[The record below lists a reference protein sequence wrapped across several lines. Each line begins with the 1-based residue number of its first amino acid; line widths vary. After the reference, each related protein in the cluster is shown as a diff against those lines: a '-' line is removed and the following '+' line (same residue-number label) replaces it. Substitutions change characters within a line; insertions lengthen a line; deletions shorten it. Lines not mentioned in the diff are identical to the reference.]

1 MTVVEKR
8 LNLRAGD
15 WVEVRQLT
23 EILTTLDKEGALEG
37 VIFMPEMLQ
46 YCGKRYQVYRRAD
59 KTCDTVA
66 NTGLR
71 RMVNTVHLAGLRCDG
86 TAHGGCEA
94 SCLLFWKEAW
104 LRRTHSKQAVAIPA
118 ENASADDQSRSHGEF
133 PLKSEM
139 ELLRTRYANE
149 ENSAEPIY
157 RCQATNLREAS
168 VALVWWD
175 VRQYVRDLL
184 TGNVGLRQFL
194 KGCAISTFNGIQRWR
209 GGRTLPFDFVGS
221 QTTTPTVNLNLQEG
235 ELVQIRSKEEIVATL
250 NRNNKNRGL
259 WFDREML
266 AFCGGTYRVKKK
278 VKKIV
283 NEKTGKML
291 SLPGEC
297 LILEGVFC
305 QANYNLFCPRSI
317 YSYWREI
324 WLKRVDEPKNTVQ
337 NCVQIDPAC
346 KSDELALTSNSCGN
360 SEKSI
365 A

>member
-1 MTVVEKR
+1 MAGIERR

-15 WVEVRQLT
+15 WVEVRSLAD
-23 EILTTLDKEGALEG
+23 ILTTLDKEGALEG

-46 YCGKRYQVYRRAD
+46 NCGKRYQVYKRAD

-94 SCLLFWKEAW
+94 SCLIFWKEAW
-104 LRRTHSKQAVAIPA
+104 LRRADSKESGAIPT
-118 ENASADDQSRSHGEF
+118 EKGGPTSRSQSPSEF
-133 PLKSEM
+133 PIQTEVDLS
-139 ELLRTRYANE
+139 RTRFVSG
-149 ENSAEPIY
+149 ENSADPVY

-168 VALVWWD
+168 VELVWWD
-175 VRQYVRDLL
+175 VRQYIRDLL

-194 KGCAISTFNGIQRWR
+194 KGCALAAFNGIQTWR
-209 GGRTLPFDFVGS
+209 GGRTWPFDFVGS
-221 QTTTPTVNLNLQEG
+221 RVTTPTENLNLQEG
-235 ELVQIRSKEEIVATL
+235 ELVQIRSKEEIIATL

-291 SLPGEC
+291 NLPGEC

-324 WLKRVDEPKNTVQ
+324 WLKRVGAPENTVQ
-337 NCVQIDPAC
+337 NCVQGNPAC
-346 KSDELALTSNSCGN
+346 KSDELALASNSCGN
-360 SEKSI
+360 PEKSI
-365 A
+365 V